1 MNFMTEDFLL
11 KTATARTL
19 YHEVAEK
26 MPIIDYHC
34 HLSPAEIAADK
45 RFSSITE
52 AWLGGDHYKW
62 RLMRLAGVDEELIT
76 GKGDEREKFRA
87 YAKTLETA
95 IGNPLYHWSHL
106 EMKRYFGI
114 SEPLSS
120 KNADRLFDE
129 MNSRIACPD
138 FSAKNLIKNSNV
150 RVICTTDDPADD
162 LAHHRA
168 VAADPIETCKV
179 LPTFRPDKAVLIEKP
194 EFVEYMAKLSAVSGV
209 KIGSAADCLKALEA
223 RIDYFASLGGKLSDH
238 DFGRVPSRIATEAE
252 ADAVWQKKMNGGE
265 LTEAEADGYKGW
277 IIVRLAECF
286 ARRNWTMQLHVGS
299 MRNNSSRMFG
309 LVGRD
314 TGFDTMSDYEC
325 AYNLSR
331 LLDEMDKN
339 GAMPRTVLYTL
350 NPKDFYPMIALCGC
364 FTQPGIRAK
373 TQFGSA
379 WWFIDHKDG
388 MEQQL
393 RNTASMN
400 LLSAFVGMLT
410 DSRSFLSY
418 PRHEYF
424 RRILCDLIG
433 RWVEDGEFPADR
445 DALDRIVGGI
455 CYENAEGYFGF

>member
-1 MNFMTEDFLL
+1 MEFMTEDFLL
-11 KTATARTL
+11 KTETAIKL

-62 RLMRLAGVDEELIT
+62 RLMRLAGFDESLIT
-76 GKGDEREKFRA
+76 GSAPERDKFRA
-87 YAKTLETA
+87 YAATLETA

-114 SEPLSS
+114 SEPLNSA
-120 KNADRLFDE
+120 NADKLFDA
-129 MNSRIACPD
+129 MNERIAEKD
-138 FSAKNLIKNSNV
+138 FSAKGLIKRSNV

-162 LAHHRA
+162 LANHKA
-168 VAADPIETCKV
+168 VALDPIENCKV

-194 EFVEYMAKLSAVSGV
+194 EFADYMKTLSAAAGMP
-209 KIGSAADCLKALEA
+209 INSAEDCFKALEK
-223 RIDYFASLGGKLSDH
+223 RVEYFASVGGKLSDH
-238 DFGRVPSRIATEAE
+238 DFGRVPSRIATDCEAAAIWE
-252 ADAVWQKKMNGGE
+252 KKMNGGE
-265 LTEAEADGYKGW
+265 LTDAEADGYKGW
-277 IIVRLAECF
+277 IIVKLASKF
-286 ARRNWTMQLHVGS
+286 AALNWTMQLHVGS
-299 MRNNSSRMFG
+299 MRNNSTKMFD
-309 LVGRD
+309 LIGRD

-331 LLDEMDKN
+331 LLDAMDKN

-350 NPKDFYPMIALCGC
+350 NPKDYYPMIALCGC
-364 FTQPGIRAK
+364 FTEAGVRAK

-388 MEQQL
+388 MEQQIH
-393 RNTASMN
+393 NTASMN

-424 RRILCDLIG
+424 RRIFCNIVG
-433 RWVEDGEFPADR
+433 GWVDGGEFPYDR
-445 DALDRIVGGI
+445 NALDKIVAGV
-455 CYENAEGYFGF
+455 CYENANSYFGF